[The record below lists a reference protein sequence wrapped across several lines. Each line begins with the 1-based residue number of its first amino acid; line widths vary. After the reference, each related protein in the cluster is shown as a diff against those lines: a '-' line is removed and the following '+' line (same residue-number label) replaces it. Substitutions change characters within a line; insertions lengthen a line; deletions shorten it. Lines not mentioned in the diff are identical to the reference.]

1 MSAKILTIKKSAD
14 FKFIQ
19 KNCKKY
25 HSQTL
30 ILLESKPPQKYL
42 TKKIFK
48 PKIPQKNLQEL
59 QVIISEKP
67 LEFCRFGITI
77 SKQIHK
83 LSTTRNFF
91 KRRIR
96 NALKDGVT
104 KYAKLHHDYVIIAK
118 KQILDVDYK
127 KIYNDLKFCLKKI

>member
-30 ILLESKPPQKYL
+30 ILLESKTPQKYL
-42 TKKIFK
+42 TKKIFQQNST
-48 PKIPQKNLQEL
+48 QKNLQKL
-59 QVIISEKP
+59 QTKVPEKP

-83 LSTTRNFF
+83 LSTTRNLF
-91 KRRIR
+91 KRRIK
-96 NALKDGVT
+96 NALRDGVAD
-104 KYAKLHHDYVIIAK
+104 YGKLHHDYVIIAK